1 LRLAKG
7 RGVVHGCGYST
18 VRDFSGEVQRRE
30 LHPTQVGAQGTQRR
44 SSQRRCSQRKFVWMN
59 GNGNESV
66 SHKREKNEEKDAE
79 EVSLMDMFM
88 HMFRE
93 HVLQPD
99 VQRELFRPLL
109 KWFLW
114 NLMPYV
120 LLFIGLNFFTTL
132 AAVALVFFS
141 VRNKKML

>member
-1 LRLAKG
+1 M
-7 RGVVHGCGYST
+7 
-18 VRDFSGEVQRRE
+18 E
-30 LHPTQVGAQGTQRR
+30 
-44 SSQRRCSQRKFVWMN
+44 
-59 GNGNESV
+59 
-66 SHKREKNEEKDAE
+66 EEKQDKRDE
-79 EVSLMDMFM
+79 SSTEVSLMDMFV

-93 HVLQPD
+93 HVLQPE

-132 AAVALVFFS
+132 AAVSLVFFS
-141 VRNKKML
+141 VNRNKKMSSLG

>member
-1 LRLAKG
+1 VYVVAFQRLLRALDASRLIHCKG
-7 RGVVHGCGYST
+7 FLEGSVTRMTADNKLDEEH
-18 VRDFSGEVQRRE
+18 RD
-30 LHPTQVGAQGTQRR
+30 
-44 SSQRRCSQRKFVWMN
+44 
-59 GNGNESV
+59 
-66 SHKREKNEEKDAE
+66 D

-93 HVLQPD
+93 YVLQPE

-141 VRNKKML
+141 VNRNKKMFS

>member
-1 LRLAKG
+1 ME
-7 RGVVHGCGYST
+7 T
-18 VRDFSGEVQRRE
+18 EQ
-30 LHPTQVGAQGTQRR
+30 T
-44 SSQRRCSQRKFVWMN
+44 
-59 GNGNESV
+59 
-66 SHKREKNEEKDAE
+66 DAE

-93 HVLQPD
+93 HVLQPE
-99 VQRELFRPLL
+99 VQREIFRPLL

-132 AAVALVFFS
+132 AAVSLVFLS
-141 VRNKKML
+141 VKNKKMM

>member
-1 LRLAKG
+1 VHKAPNAGLANAG
-7 RGVVHGCGYST
+7 
-18 VRDFSGEVQRRE
+18 
-30 LHPTQVGAQGTQRR
+30 GT
-44 SSQRRCSQRKFVWMN
+44 RKFVWMN

>member
-1 LRLAKG
+1 MDG
-7 RGVVHGCGYST
+7 
-18 VRDFSGEVQRRE
+18 DEE
-30 LHPTQVGAQGTQRR
+30 L
-44 SSQRRCSQRKFVWMN
+44 
-59 GNGNESV
+59 
-66 SHKREKNEEKDAE
+66 E
-79 EVSLMDMFM
+79 EVSLMDMFV

-93 HVLQPD
+93 HVLQPE
-99 VQRELFRPLL
+99 VQRELFQPLL

-141 VRNKKML
+141 ANRGKKMLG